1 VAESNAPAKPE
12 DGQGLRGWIMK
23 KVMARAGSGGTS
35 ANRITLLRD
44 SDGDGTLEDRS
55 VFLEGLNSPFGMAL
69 IGDQLYVANTDALVR
84 FPYKQGATRIDAAGE
99 KVVDLPAG
107 PINHHWT
114 KNVIASHDGSR
125 LYVTSGSNSNVG
137 ENGMEAEENRAAILE
152 IDPHDKTMRLF
163 ASGLRNP
170 NGLAWQPDSGELWTT
185 VNERDEIGSDLV
197 PDYMTSVQ
205 DGGFYGWPY
214 SYYGQHVDERVKP
227 PRPDL
232 VAKALMPDYA
242 LGAHTASLGLAFY
255 EGSQLPERYRHGAF
269 IGQHGSWNR
278 KPRSGYK
285 VVFVPFKDGEPDGT
299 AEDVLT
305 GFLNEDEQA
314 MGRPVGVA
322 VDKAGA
328 LDLAGDT
335 QRPVKG
341 EDRDRGPSR
350 SLQVCLLNDRQGTH
364 QPDLSRR
371 QFDAIGQHFDARLH
385 CIPQRGGV
393 VRVDLAGRA
402 HGIDSSEVDAIQL
415 YRPYA
420 LTGQHRQ
427 FAQMASATGRH
438 RIGKGRDSRIS
449 EAQGHAF
456 DFNECRPG
464 GIVQAEIHAAALNA
478 VRYFTLERGEAVQFP
493 DHSGQQRLF
502 DQSIGPCR
510 VDAGQ
515 PPLRGF
521 NQFPGARQLAF
532 GIAVALKPD
541 ARALAHAIE
550 HRAGIRTVD
559 AQVLAGVG
567 NDIGEE
573 ALVAP
578 NQPTLFQRRCEL
590 HQPFQLRR
598 PRAMR
603 STACSSRGKFCV

>member
-1 VAESNAPAKPE
+1 MPSRYAYLATGALMLGLAGCDTATLPVEAGYGPAPALPEPNKSLIPTVNIAEATGWPADRSPQAAPGLQVQAFAGNLDHPRWLYVLPNGDVLVAESDAPPKPE
-12 DGQGLRGWIMK
+12 DSKGIRGWIMK
-23 KVMARAGSGGTS
+23 KVMARAGSGGQS

-69 IGDQLYVANTDALVR
+69 VGDQLYVANTDALVR
-84 FPYKQGATRIDAAGE
+84 FPYEEGTTRIDSAGE

-114 KNVIASHDGSR
+114 KNVIASPDGSR

-205 DGGFYGWPY
+205 DAGFYGWPY

-232 VAKALMPDYA
+232 VAKAIMPDYA

-255 EGSQLPERYRHGAF
+255 DGSLLPERYRHGAF

-328 LDLAGDT
+328 LL
-335 QRPVKG
+335 
-341 EDRDRGPSR
+341 
-350 SLQVCLLNDRQGTH
+350 
-364 QPDLSRR
+364 
-371 QFDAIGQHFDARLH
+371 
-385 CIPQRGGV
+385 
-393 VRVDLAGRA
+393 
-402 HGIDSSEVDAIQL
+402 
-415 YRPYA
+415 
-420 LTGQHRQ
+420 
-427 FAQMASATGRH
+427 
-438 RIGKGRDSRIS
+438 
-449 EAQGHAF
+449 
-456 DFNECRPG
+456 
-464 GIVQAEIHAAALNA
+464 
-478 VRYFTLERGEAVQFP
+478 
-493 DHSGQQRLF
+493 
-502 DQSIGPCR
+502 
-510 VDAGQ
+510 
-515 PPLRGF
+515 
-521 NQFPGARQLAF
+521 
-532 GIAVALKPD
+532 VAD
-541 ARALAHAIE
+541 
-550 HRAGIRTVD
+550 D
-559 AQVLAGVG
+559 VG
-567 NDIGEE
+567 NVIWRVTPSG
-573 ALVAP
+573 
-578 NQPTLFQRRCEL
+578 R
-590 HQPFQLRR
+590 
-598 PRAMR
+598 
-603 STACSSRGKFCV
+603 